1 MAADRTAG
9 TVSTD
14 TAAMPLSNGPETARR
29 TGRPADP
36 TRSIDTPAIRADDA
50 EAHTGHADCAG
61 EAPGWFGRGRSIAV
75 ILLAAVLVGATVASV
90 FLGRRVAEAGDEE
103 RLRTEAVQTARQ
115 LVVNFTTLDHRS
127 LRASTS
133 GVLAL
138 TAGDFRQEYTVA
150 SRELEKVVAENKT
163 VSRGKVLDA
172 GIVSFDNDSAR
183 VLVVADS
190 RVTNVATDKPQL
202 RTYRL
207 QLDLSREPSGW
218 RVVEL
223 QFVG

>member
-1 MAADRTAG
+1 MEVAADRTAG
-9 TVSTD
+9 TVRPDIAAQPHVAGTQTD
-14 TAAMPLSNGPETARR
+14 RRDDTPPAVTHSVRGVSGRGDGTAAGTGWFQG
-29 TGRPADP
+29 GRP
-36 TRSIDTPAIRADDA
+36 TV
-50 EAHTGHADCAG
+50 
-61 EAPGWFGRGRSIAV
+61 V
-75 ILLAAVLVGATVASV
+75 ILLAALLVGSVVASV
-90 FLGRRVAEAGDEE
+90 FLGGRVSDARDED

-138 TAGDFRQEYTVA
+138 TAGDFRQEYTNA
-150 SRELEKVVAENKT
+150 SKELEKVVAENKT

-172 GIVSFDNDSAR
+172 GVVSFDSDSAR

-190 RVTNVATDKPQL
+190 QVTNVATDKPQL

-207 QLDLSREPSGW
+207 QLDLSRESSGW

>member
-1 MAADRTAG
+1 MEVAADRTAG
-9 TVSTD
+9 TVRPDIAAQPHVAGTQTGRRDDTPPAVTRSVRGVSSRGD
-14 TAAMPLSNGPETARR
+14 GTAAGSGWSQS
-29 TGRPADP
+29 GRP
-36 TRSIDTPAIRADDA
+36 TV
-50 EAHTGHADCAG
+50 
-61 EAPGWFGRGRSIAV
+61 V
-75 ILLAAVLVGATVASV
+75 ILLAALLVGSVVASV
-90 FLGRRVAEAGDEE
+90 FLGGRVSDARDED

-138 TAGDFRQEYTVA
+138 TAGDFRQEYTNA
-150 SRELEKVVAENKT
+150 SKELEKVVAENKT

-172 GIVSFDNDSAR
+172 GVVSFDSDSAR

-190 RVTNVATDKPQL
+190 QVTNVATDKPQL

-207 QLDLSREPSGW
+207 QLDLSRESSGW

>member
-9 TVSTD
+9 TVSAD
-14 TAAMPLSNGPETARR
+14 AAATPPPAGPETDRR
-29 TGRPADP
+29 
-36 TRSIDTPAIRADDA
+36 
-50 EAHTGHADCAG
+50 G
-61 EAPGWFGRGRSIAV
+61 EAGWFPRVRSTV
-75 ILLAAVLVGATVASV
+75 VLLLAVVLVGASVASV
-90 FLGRRVAEAGDEE
+90 FLGIRVAQAGDEE

-127 LRASTS
+127 PRASTS

-138 TAGDFRQEYTVA
+138 TAGDFRQEYTNA
-150 SRELEKVVAENKT
+150 SQELEKVITDNKT

-172 GIVSFDNDSAR
+172 GIVSFDSDSAR

-190 RVTNVATDKPQL
+190 QVTNVATKKPQL

-207 QLDLSREPSGW
+207 QLDLSREAAGW